1 MEQGG
6 TVPPGHPRP
15 RRSSRSVGHPTGWG
29 NIENYED
36 SNGESEGD
44 NYVPNSE
51 EVYESK
57 EIGSDS
63 NVEESGEGS
72 DVARGPQVPH
82 KQQIPRVTVSKT
94 KPKIH
99 SKSKSKIQSN
109 SKSKSKLTTKINT
122 RSAESQ
128 NRGEYQYEE
137 FVRRFGQYV
146 DITSE
151 GLHKCT
157 LCEYVNPP
165 KGKGRENVMEHVEKR
180 HFPDTFVYMC
190 PLCAEVLGKRAAFA
204 VHKHRCNKKQQQ

>member
-1 MEQGG
+1 MANQRGII
-6 TVPPGHPRP
+6 TFQTPKKCMKVRRLVPP
-15 RRSSRSVGHPTGWG
+15 
-29 NIENYED
+29 D
-36 SNGESEGD
+36 SND
-44 NYVPNSE
+44 
-51 EVYESK
+51 
-57 EIGSDS
+57 
-63 NVEESGEGS
+63 EESGEGS

-99 SKSKSKIQSN
+99 SNSKSKIQSN
-109 SKSKSKLTTKINT
+109 SKSKSKSKSKLATKINT

-180 HFPDTFVYMC
+180 HFPDTLVYIRSL
-190 PLCAEVLGKRAAFA
+190 PEELHLA
-204 VHKHRCNKKQQQ
+204 